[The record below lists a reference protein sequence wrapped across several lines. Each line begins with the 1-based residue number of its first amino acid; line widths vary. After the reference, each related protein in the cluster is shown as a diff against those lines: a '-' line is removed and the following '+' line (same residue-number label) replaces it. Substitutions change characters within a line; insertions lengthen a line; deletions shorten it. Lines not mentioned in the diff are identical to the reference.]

1 MEDLGYPFWTATEN
15 ICITLRQDSQP
26 HRFLSIVLPILSW
39 IKLTVGSM
47 TWVYTFWSFNCY
59 GQWPIPTREKWWFS
73 RQQSTQGYTVRLLPL
88 KASCTAARSS
98 SLCLK
103 IRRNTPK
110 IAWYLSIMFVI
121 SYQII
126 SNHITSYLS
135 CFSTS
140 YLTCFFHN
148 FIMVSPYVS
157 HWWAAWPSA
166 AGSIWT
172 LGRLAEYRS
181 FRIMPAAFGSLAA

>member
-1 MEDLGYPFWTATEN
+1 
-15 ICITLRQDSQP
+15 
-26 HRFLSIVLPILSW
+26 
-39 IKLTVGSM
+39 
-47 TWVYTFWSFNCY
+47 
-59 GQWPIPTREKWWFS
+59 
-73 RQQSTQGYTVRLLPL
+73 
-88 KASCTAARSS
+88 
-98 SLCLK
+98 
-103 IRRNTPK
+103 
-110 IAWYLSIMFVI
+110 MFVI

-140 YLTCFFHN
+140 YLSCFFHN